1 MRLAYDPVKNRE
13 NIAKRDLSFDRVTDL
28 DWATARMIE
37 DKRKNYGEPR
47 VSVTGM
53 LKGRLHVAIITRR
66 EDAVRVISFRKANA
80 REVRRYEH
88 DAD

>member
-1 MRLAYDPVKNRE
+1 MRLAYDPVKNLE
-13 NIAKRDLSFDRVTDL
+13 NIAKRDLAFDRLADL

-47 VSVTGM
+47 VSVTG
-53 LKGRLHVAIITRR
+53 LLNGRLHVAIITRR

-80 REVRRYEH
+80 REVKLYEQGV
-88 DAD
+88 D